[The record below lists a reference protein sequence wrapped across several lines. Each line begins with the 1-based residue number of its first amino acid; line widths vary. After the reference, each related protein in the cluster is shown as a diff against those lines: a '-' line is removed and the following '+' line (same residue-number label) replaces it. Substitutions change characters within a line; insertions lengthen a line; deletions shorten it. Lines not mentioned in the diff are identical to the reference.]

1 MAHPSKNKGNNFERA
16 IVNKAKEKGLESK
29 RAWGSNGQSLGMHEE
44 VDCVVEGYKIQ
55 AKCRKKL
62 ASFLIPSKEVD
73 AVVCKQDYG
82 ETLII
87 MRYDD
92 WLDEFKPNSKL
103 QYWNKLSAEKEKKGG
118 A

>member
-1 MAHPSKNKGNNFERA
+1 MIK
-16 IVNKAKEKGLESK
+16 
-29 RAWGSNGQSLGMHEE
+29 
-44 VDCVVEGYKIQ
+44 Y
-55 AKCRKKL
+55 
-62 ASFLIPSKEVD
+62 LIPSKEVD